1 VAAVHTARQ
10 QKIVRFRSDI
20 AAIAVVVGRCIQLGL
35 ASSKLLMRLH
45 DTMVAECDGHEALNA
60 LDKQIRELGGSIAWL
75 GPRNSKGK
83 DGIEAMYSVLTEVRR
98 LQVEKG
104 KAEKD
109 LSEVIERRIKIEKER
124 EGLGDLPMAMC
135 GKCLELLRQ
144 CEECEEASAAWEK
157 MSTKRLVSGFDAT

>member
-1 VAAVHTARQ
+1 VAAVHAARRQ
-10 QKIVRFRSDI
+10 EIVRFRSDI
-20 AAIAVVVGRCIQLGL
+20 ATLAVVVERYIQLGA

-45 DTMVAECDGHEALNA
+45 GAMVAECDGREALNA
-60 LDKQIRELGGSIAWL
+60 LDEQIRGLGGSIAWL

-83 DGIEAMYSVLTEVRR
+83 DGIAAMCSVLTEVRR

-109 LSEVIERRIKIEKER
+109 QNEAIERRVKIEKER
-124 EGLGDLPMAMC
+124 EGLGDLTMAMC

-144 CEECEEASAAWEK
+144 CEECEEASAVWEK
-157 MSTKRLVSGFDAT
+157 MSTK